1 MNTNGIGQTINSAAT
16 RRMGDAFTGGD
27 RIPEIYKDASEYF
40 FNTSLGSVDVSP
52 NSLYF
57 FANSYLD
64 GLAKV
69 GEVLYSWVNLDRGE
83 KTFNIKTDVPLIG
96 SFFGAKVNVDS
107 REYGEI
113 EKQILKIDKLMNTL
127 EQRND
132 PVRLAQYEA
141 KNPLHG
147 ALVDAYRSRQGELN
161 KLRAEAREIR
171 TMPGLSPKTRDE
183 LLRISTMQQNVLK
196 YQMVQDFKAL
206 GMER

>member
-1 MNTNGIGQTINSAAT
+1 MNTNGIGQAINSAAT

-27 RIPEIYKDASEYF
+27 RIPEAYKDAAERMF
-40 FNTSLGSVDVSP
+40 EKSLGSIDVSP
-52 NSLYF
+52 NTLYF

-69 GEVLYSWVNLDRGE
+69 GEILYSWVSLDKGE
-83 KTFNIKTDVPLIG
+83 KAFNIKTDVPLIG

-127 EQRND
+127 ERRD
-132 PVRLAQYEA
+132 DLVLLARYEA

-161 KLRAEAREIR
+161 RLRAEAREIR
-171 TMPGLSPKTRDE
+171 TMPGITPKTRDE